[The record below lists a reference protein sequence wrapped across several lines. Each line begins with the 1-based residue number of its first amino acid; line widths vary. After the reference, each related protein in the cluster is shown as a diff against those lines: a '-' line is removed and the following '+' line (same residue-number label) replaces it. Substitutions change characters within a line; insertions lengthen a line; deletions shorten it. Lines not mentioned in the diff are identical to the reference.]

1 MIFDD
6 GSEIRIMPMSVAAR
20 ALTGLEGH
28 DFRQQGPWD
37 AIACHDTA
45 MHHPDRPCEE
55 TRQLVKQLSAAVF
68 GNDGLTLRLP
78 MDDVSRDEADW
89 RAPRVEQVQHALK
102 WSDGR
107 RRLLV
112 CCHMGISRSSA
123 LAVVI
128 AAIRYGVDEAMKLLS
143 PHEHSPNREIIRLGS
158 YLIGLPSL
166 VDRIN
171 KFRDGTKASVV

>member
-1 MIFDD
+1 MIFEDD
-6 GSEIRIMPMSVAAR
+6 SEIRIMAMSTAAR

-28 DFRQQGPWD
+28 AFRQQGPWD
-37 AIACHDTA
+37 ALALHDTA

-55 TRQLVKQLSAAVF
+55 TRQLVKQLSAAIF

-78 MDDVSRDEADW
+78 MDDVSRDDGEW
-89 RAPRVEQVQHALK
+89 KAPRVEQVQTALK

-123 LAVVI
+123 MAVAI
-128 AAIRYGVDEAMKLLS
+128 AASRYGVDEAMKLLN
-143 PHEHSPNREIIRLGS
+143 PAEHSPNREIIRLGS
-158 YLIGLPSL
+158 YLIGLPRL
-166 VDRIN
+166 VAAIN
-171 KFRDGTKASVV
+171 KFRERA